1 MRPVIPKVR
10 VGDILV
16 GTKNLRNWLQTG
28 SLLNYVSQLA
38 SGHPQ
43 NSKRDSL
50 YIPTK
55 KDRFVVAVNA
65 WETFAVWGLD
75 REAVILFCNPSDAP
89 RVPLSRRKPRRRD
102 TDQAM
107 SPALFAQWFIRTPGK
122 KPDLINTWP
131 DHAYHLWA
139 ALQMNAIS
147 HPEHLLGY
155 SVPPGREASFT
166 IPHLGYDVD
175 RANMREIVRQTIQAG
190 LILRKQR
197 RRSPAGGR
205 TYGPH
210 LEDIS
215 RWQEQIR
222 RVTSDPRIRKRFKE
236 KVTLEVP
243 QAVFDMLVNQ

>member
-10 VGDILV
+10 VGDILL

-28 SLLNYVSQLA
+28 SLLNYVTQLA
-38 SGHPQ
+38 NNHYDNP
-43 NSKRDSL
+43 KKDSL

-55 KDRFVVAVNA
+55 QDRFVVAVNA

-75 REAVILFCNPSDAP
+75 REAVILFCNPSEEKHAIP
-89 RVPLSRRKPRRRD
+89 GYRKLGRKS

-107 SPALFAQWFIRTPGK
+107 NPALFAQWFIRTPGK
-122 KPDLINTWP
+122 RPDLINTWP

-139 ALQMNAIS
+139 ALQMNVIS
-147 HPEHLLGY
+147 NPETPLSY
-155 SVPPGREASFT
+155 SISPGIETYFITPRYGDLKKAE
-166 IPHLGYDVD
+166 
-175 RANMREIVRQTIQAG
+175 MRERVRQTIQAG

-197 RRSPAGGR
+197 RRQPAGGR

-210 LEDIS
+210 LEDIP

-222 RVTSDPRIRKRFKE
+222 GVTANPRIRKRLKE
-236 KVTLEVP
+236 KVTFEIP
-243 QAVFDMLVNQ
+243 QVVLDMLVNQ